1 MIVHTSARDI
11 EIKVRDFPDLNL
23 SSFEVTVPLTHGKKS
38 QRMISL
44 PNFDATTN
52 SK

>member
-1 MIVHTSARDI
+1 MIVQTSAWDI
-11 EIKVRDFPDLNL
+11 EIKVRDFPDFNL

-38 QRMISL
+38 QRMVSL
-44 PNFDATTN
+44 HTFDATTN